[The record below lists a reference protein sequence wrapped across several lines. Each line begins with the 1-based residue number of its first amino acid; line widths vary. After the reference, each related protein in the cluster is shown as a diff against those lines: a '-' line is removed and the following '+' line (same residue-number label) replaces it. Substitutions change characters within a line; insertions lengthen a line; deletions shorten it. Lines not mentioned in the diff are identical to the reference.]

1 MKVKRFLAALTAAAM
16 ALSMTVLPASAE
28 EAATEIQLTGDKF
41 CNTTQD
47 GKVWRN
53 SDTNSMP
60 KPMSVVFN
68 VEEEGYYNFQF
79 RASDGSQ
86 TYLSAY
92 DVELN
97 SSSEFEKKE
106 SGELESN
113 AIYKVFD
120 YGTVYLD
127 AGLNQLTYTVTE
139 KREQGDYLMYFEY
152 AKFTKTTYED
162 PNTIN
167 LTYTDSAFSGGLVND
182 GGQYRYIDGNAP
194 KTATVTVSASTAG
207 WYKMS
212 YEATA
217 GNGSN
222 SWLSEYSIT
231 LNDNNV
237 TVPAPG
243 TSTDNSMN
251 KHEVAESVWLN
262 EGNNTLVFNI
272 NKPRTADGTYYFTIR
287 SVSFALSDKANN
299 KIYLPYSSFS
309 GVGGTDEIDGYMLA
323 YNNDATIRT
332 MTATFNV
339 RETGVYSLRL
349 DSTTGAPGA
358 DDKKDWH
365 SAFEVKVNG
374 VSINNFTKT
383 ANVLKPDGT
392 VAGHLVGNVAK
403 NITLTE
409 GANTIEIT
417 PTALSSNK
425 VYLLYL
431 KDALFT
437 KTASIE
443 PKIIDAV
450 WLEGVGVGV
459 TYTNTKPAGKL
470 IAVVYNDKGELTE
483 MRTVDAET
491 TLEAK
496 EEMIPITSTA
506 GKIKVMLWEDLD
518 KVNPLAPA
526 YPIE

>member
-1 MKVKRFLAALTAAAM
+1 M

-28 EAATEIQLTGDKF
+28 ETATKVTIKGTQF
-41 CNTTQD
+41 SNTLADQNGIAYNQYQD
-47 GKVWRN
+47 TR
-53 SDTNSMP
+53 
-60 KPMSVVFN
+60 PMSVIFN
-68 VEEEGYYNFQF
+68 VAEEGYYNFQF
-79 RASDGSQ
+79 RASDGTQ
-86 TYLSAY
+86 AYLSAY

-97 SSSEFEKKE
+97 GGSEFEKKE

-127 AGLNQLTYTVTE
+127 AGLNQLTYTITE
-139 KREQGDYLMYFEY
+139 KRALGDYLMYLDY

-167 LTYTDSAFSGGLVND
+167 LTYSDEAFSGGGVNS
-182 GGQYRYIDGNAP
+182 GANFRFINGNEP
-194 KTATVTVSASTAG
+194 GTATVTVSANTAG

-231 LNDNNV
+231 LNDNDV

-272 NKPRTADGTYYFTIR
+272 NKPRPGDGNYYFTIR

-299 KIYLPYSSFS
+299 KINLPYSSFS
-309 GVGGTDEIDGYMLA
+309 GMQATGVLDDYTIA
-323 YNNDATIRT
+323 YNSDATPRT

-339 RETGVYSLRL
+339 KETGVYSLRL
-349 DSTTGAPGA
+349 LSTTGAPGA
-358 DDKKDWH
+358 DGKKDWH

-383 ANVLKPDGT
+383 ANVLKPNGT
-392 VAGHLVGNVAK
+392 AAEHLVGNVAK

-417 PTALSSNK
+417 PTALSANN

-443 PKIIDAV
+443 PKIIDAF
-450 WLEGVGVGV
+450 WLAGMGVGV

-470 IAVVYNDKGELTE
+470 IAVVHNDSGELTE
-483 MRTVDAET
+483 VKVIDAET
-491 TLEAK
+491 TLEPVEK
-496 EEMIPITSTA
+496 MIPITSTE
-506 GKIKVMLWEDLD
+506 GNIKVMLWEDLG
-518 KVNPLAPA
+518 KANPLAPA
-526 YPIE
+526 YPVE